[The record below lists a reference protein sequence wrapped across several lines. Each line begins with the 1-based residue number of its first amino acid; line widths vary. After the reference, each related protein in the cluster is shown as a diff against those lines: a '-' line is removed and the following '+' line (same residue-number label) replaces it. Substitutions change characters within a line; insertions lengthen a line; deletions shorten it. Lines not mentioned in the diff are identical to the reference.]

1 MSKHP
6 DTITAAAW
14 ERLTPKER
22 EFLTM
27 HEEMHEEMHRILRNI
42 EIDRVMNELIN
53 THKVN

>member
-1 MSKHP
+1 MSKRP
-6 DTITAAAW
+6 DTVTAASW

-22 EFLTM
+22 EFLT
-27 HEEMHEEMHRILRNI
+27 MHEEMHRILRNI